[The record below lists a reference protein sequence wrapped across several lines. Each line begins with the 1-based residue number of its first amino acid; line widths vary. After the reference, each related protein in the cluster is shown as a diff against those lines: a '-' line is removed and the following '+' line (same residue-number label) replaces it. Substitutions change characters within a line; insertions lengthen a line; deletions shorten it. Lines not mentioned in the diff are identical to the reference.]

1 MKTKTLLLCTFVIL
15 SFINTYSQVDS
26 FDLSKYKVADY
37 KRQSLD
43 FNLQTSAYGNN
54 STRKTDSYTQKNY
67 QNEINAYLNA
77 NYSYIL
83 NNRKNQKT
91 LYLSTQIVPYNYD
104 YAENNNAS
112 YYQKNQSNDSKLN
125 LYLNYENRYYQTNDL
140 FYKIGVRCDN
150 SITYSKNRY
159 QSYDGNA
166 YTDETNKTSVLNA
179 ANAVEFGIGKGR
191 IESIEDARLAVF
203 ILEDLLKINSITRKP
218 TEEEIIQLAS
228 TITKLKNRR
237 YFDTR
242 LRRIYEIQA
251 LDTFLRNTNLVSKSD
266 AVYFTTLND
275 NWMYSNN
282 PSRTS
287 GKRFS
292 INLRPSFSYDEN
304 NNTADNPEMTF
315 SKNLGLKFYGEYYNT
330 KPISLKWQRLYTF
343 QLGYQKGKNWMNSI
357 YNNNYTSDVANIT
370 ARIEL
375 GYYPNSRSYFT
386 AVFNNN
392 LSKYWFDGNSSGSS
406 DLQYS
411 MNLGFSAYYYLSE
424 QLNLNVNAGV
434 SYNYWDYPEYYYVNN
449 DNSLSPSFSL
459 SLSYAL
465 F

>member
-1 MKTKTLLLCTFVIL
+1 
-15 SFINTYSQVDS
+15 
-26 FDLSKYKVADY
+26 VADY

-54 STRKTDSYTQKNY
+54 STRKTDSYTQKYYHNVF
-67 QNEINAYLNA
+67 NAYLNA
-77 NYSYIL
+77 NYNYIL
-83 NNRKNQKT
+83 NNQKNQKT
-91 LYLSTQIVPYNYD
+91 LNLSTQIEPYNYD
-104 YAENNNAS
+104 YAENNNS
-112 YYQKNQSNDSKLN
+112 SNYIKNQSNASRID
-125 LYLNYENRYYQTNDL
+125 LYLNYENRYYQTNDF
-140 FYKIGVRCDN
+140 FYKIGVSCDN
-150 SITYSKNRY
+150 TIYYSKTRHQN
-159 QSYDGNA
+159 YDGNA
-166 YTDETNKTSVLNA
+166 YTDETTKTSALNA
-179 ANAVEFGIGKGR
+179 ANAVELGIGKGR
-191 IESIEDARLAVF
+191 IENVEDARLAVF
-203 ILEDLLKINSITRKP
+203 ILEDLLKATSITRKP
-218 TEEEIIQLAS
+218 TEEEILQFAS

-282 PSRTS
+282 PTRPS

-292 INLRPSFSYDEN
+292 INLRPSFFYGEN
-304 NNTADNPEMTF
+304 NNTGNNPEMTF
-315 SKNLGLKFYGEYYNT
+315 SKILGLKFYGEYYNT
-330 KPISLKWQRLYTF
+330 KPINLKWQRNYTF

-357 YNNNYTSDVANIT
+357 YDNNYTSDAANII
-370 ARIEL
+370 ARFEL
-375 GYYPNSRSYFT
+375 EYYPNSRSYFT
-386 AVFNNN
+386 AIFYNN
-392 LSKYWFDGNSSGSS
+392 LSKSWFDGNANSTL
-406 DLQYS
+406 DLEYS

-434 SYNYWDYPEYYYVNN
+434 SYNYWGFPEYSYVNSEN
-449 DNSLSPSFSL
+449 NLSPSFSL